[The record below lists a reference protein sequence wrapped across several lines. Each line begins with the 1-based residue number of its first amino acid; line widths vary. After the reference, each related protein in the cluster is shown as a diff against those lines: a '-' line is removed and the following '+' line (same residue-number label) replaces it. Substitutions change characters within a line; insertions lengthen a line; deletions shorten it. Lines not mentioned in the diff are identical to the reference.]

1 MIKFEIKN
9 QETGKV
15 ESYSKDVITMGE
27 AERFYEWMESRE
39 KEVNKEKP
47 DMKKVRKMERD
58 YLVSL
63 FEKQGLTEEDVLNN
77 MGTKTYSYVL
87 GEIFR
92 EISGEDE
99 TDSEDE
105 TSEEGKTEEHSQ

>member
-9 QETGKV
+9 QETGKK
-15 ESYSKDVITMGE
+15 ESYSKDIITMGE

-39 KEVNKEKP
+39 KEANKEKP

-58 YLVSL
+58 YLISL
-63 FEKQGLTEEDVLNN
+63 FEKQGLTEDDVLNN
-77 MGTKTYSYVL
+77 MGTKTYSEAL

-99 TDSEDE
+99 NNTEDE
-105 TSEEGKTEEHSQ
+105 NSQEGKTEEHSQ

>member
-15 ESYSKDVITMGE
+15 ESYSKEVITMGE

-39 KEVNKEKP
+39 KEVKKEKP

-63 FEKQGLTEEDVLNN
+63 FEKQSLTEEDILNN
-77 MGTKTYSYVL
+77 MGTKAYSYVL

-99 TDSEDE
+99 TNSEDE
-105 TSEEGKTEEHSQ
+105 ASQEGKTEEHSQ